1 MNARPEPPRC
11 DPEVVFELAD
21 GALGTER
28 EREVRDHLGRCRVC
42 WTLYQSELDL
52 NASLG
57 SLEFEEPRSV
67 CRVVAMA
74 LPTRSVKVR
83 LLWAGLAVVLML
95 VASLALSLDGTNPA
109 VFAVDVLVVFWSFVS
124 GFADVVRVFLAAVG
138 PALLVALAA
147 GALLDLIIVA
157 LYLSVSRRR
166 AREA

>member
-1 MNARPEPPRC
+1 MNVPPERRC
-11 DPEVVFELAD
+11 DPEVIFELAD

-28 EREVRDHLGRCRVC
+28 EREVRAHLGRCPGCRA
-42 WTLYQSELDL
+42 LYESELEL

-83 LLWAGLAVVLML
+83 LLWAGLALIL
-95 VASLALSLDGTNPA
+95 LFVAALALSLEGTIPA
-109 VFAVDVLVVFWSFVS
+109 VFAVDALVVFWGFVS
-124 GFADVVRVFLAAVG
+124 GSADVVRVLLTAVG
-138 PALLVALAA
+138 PALLVALAV
-147 GALLDLIIVA
+147 GALLDLIIAAV
-157 LYLSVSRRR
+157 YLSVSRRR